1 MRLKLNASPLE
12 VILFILFV
20 FYLIFQVKTPAFL
33 AGFVD
38 SPVGMI
44 VVLFFAIY
52 MFLYTHPIVGILSIF
67 VAYEIIRR
75 SSLQTGKVVLAE
87 YTPTPTQP
95 KIDAEMKSMNPP
107 KEKTLEED
115 VVDQMAPIGK
125 SEPAGY
131 VMTAFKPIAEDVH
144 GASAM

>member
-20 FYLIFQVKTPAFL
+20 FYLVFQVKTPSFL
-33 AGFVD
+33 EELVN
-38 SPVGMI
+38 SSVGMV
-44 VVLFFAIY
+44 VVLCFAVY

-67 VAYEIIRR
+67 VAYEVIRR
-75 SSLQTGKVVLAE
+75 SSPIAGQILF
-87 YTPTPTQP
+87 TPPYIPTQP
-95 KIDAEMKSMNPP
+95 KIDAELKAMNPP
-107 KEKTLEED
+107 KERTLEED

-131 VMTAFKPIAEDVH
+131 VMTSFKPVAEDVH
-144 GASAM
+144 SAAKI

>member
-20 FYLIFQVKTPAFL
+20 FYLVFQVKTPSFL
-33 AGFVD
+33 EELVN

-44 VVLFFAIY
+44 LVLFFAIY
-52 MFLYTHPIVGILSIF
+52 MFLYTHPILGILSIF

-75 SSLQTGKVVLAE
+75 SSPIAGQILF
-87 YTPTPTQP
+87 TPPYIPTQP
-95 KIDAEMKSMNPP
+95 KIDAELKSMNPP
-107 KEKTLEED
+107 KERTLEED
-115 VVDQMAPIGK
+115 VVDQMAPVGK

-131 VMTAFKPIAEDVH
+131 VMTSFKPVAEHVY
-144 GASAM
+144 GATNI